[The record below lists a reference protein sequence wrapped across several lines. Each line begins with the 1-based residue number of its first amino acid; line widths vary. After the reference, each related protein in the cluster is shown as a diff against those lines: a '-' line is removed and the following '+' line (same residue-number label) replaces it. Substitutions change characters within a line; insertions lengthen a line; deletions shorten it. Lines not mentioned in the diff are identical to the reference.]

1 MKYVWILVVVAVLAV
16 GGYFAYT
23 KYLEHPG
30 EALTEHPGENT
41 TEGQPVDETH
51 EHSDEKTDEEPAEE

>member
-23 KYLEHPG
+23 KYHEHPG
-30 EALTEHPGENT
+30 DALTEHPGET
-41 TEGQPVDETH
+41 TEHPADETH
-51 EHSDEKTDEEPAEE
+51 EHSDENTDEEPAEE